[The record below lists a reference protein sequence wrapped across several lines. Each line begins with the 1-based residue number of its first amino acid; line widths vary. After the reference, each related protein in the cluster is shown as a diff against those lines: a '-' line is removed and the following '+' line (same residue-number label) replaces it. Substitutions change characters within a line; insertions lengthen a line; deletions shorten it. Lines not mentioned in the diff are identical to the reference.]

1 LGIAHGPGVRAS
13 RQLADPLHLV
23 IQTPGDIGTAGQIA
37 IIDVGIL
44 LTHAANQDPHTVH
57 LIGHLP
63 APSVG
68 RSSTVVMPR
77 FGHTTEPDPY
87 LPNSGEIRPTG
98 YHLRSRVG

>member
-1 LGIAHGPGVRAS
+1 VFEPVGT
-13 RQLADPLHLV
+13 LADPLHLV

-44 LTHAANQDPHTVH
+44 LTHALTHAANQDPHTVH
-57 LIGHLP
+57 LIGHLS

-77 FGHTTEPDPY
+77 FGYTH
-87 LPNSGEIRPTG
+87 RTG
-98 YHLRSRVG
+98 SASSQ